1 MSTAAGE
8 TTRVRSATGHGT
20 WTIRT
25 ISAGPTS
32 CVGGV
37 FVLTSD
43 KMWRRRMYVCGRSRQ
58 HLFLHGPSTLMGVIC
73 KPGNGHVSAVSPWA
87 HGRDRSTRGLSMA
100 RCSPVAPSLNFQPR
114 GRADL
119 SEPRLVAGRI
129 RLLLRRS
136 AASSRSLGSPR
147 ARWGLSRWPPPTLAL
162 ISSALHRA
170 FVSSLASHR
179 RRPSASPGWRVGGAR
194 SESAQAQPY
203 CPRLESAESRRAA
216 CTP

>member
-1 MSTAAGE
+1 MCSGF
-8 TTRVRSATGHGT
+8 VH
-20 WTIRT
+20 
-25 ISAGPTS
+25 
-32 CVGGV
+32 
-37 FVLTSD
+37 VLTSD
-43 KMWRRRMYVCGRSRQ
+43 KMWRRRRSVRGRSRQ
-58 HLFLHGPSTLMGVIC
+58 HQFLHATSTLIKPLA

-87 HGRDRSTRGLSMA
+87 HGRDRSTLGFSMA
-100 RCSPVAPSLNFQPR
+100 ICAPVAPSLKFQPR

-119 SEPRLVAGRI
+119 SEPLLVAGRI

-136 AASSRSLGSPR
+136 AASLRSLGSPR
-147 ARWGLSRWPPPTLAL
+147 ARWGLCRWPPPTLAL

-179 RRPSASPGWRVGGAR
+179 RRPSANPGWRVGGAR

>member
-1 MSTAAGE
+1 
-8 TTRVRSATGHGT
+8 
-20 WTIRT
+20 
-25 ISAGPTS
+25 
-32 CVGGV
+32 
-37 FVLTSD
+37 
-43 KMWRRRMYVCGRSRQ
+43 MYVCGRSRQ
-58 HLFLHGPSTLMGVIC
+58 HHFIRAPSTLSGVIC

-87 HGRDRSTRGLSMA
+87 HGRDRSTRGVFMA
-100 RCSPVAPSLNFQPR
+100 ICAPVAPSLKYQPR

>member
-1 MSTAAGE
+1 MCSG
-8 TTRVRSATGHGT
+8 
-20 WTIRT
+20 
-25 ISAGPTS
+25 
-32 CVGGV
+32 
-37 FVLTSD
+37 FVYLLTSD
-43 KMWRRRMYVCGRSRQ
+43 KMWRSRRFVRSRSRQ
-58 HLFLHGPSTLMGVIC
+58 HLFLHGPSKQPGPSFE
-73 KPGNGHVSAVSPWA
+73 PGNGHVSAVSPWA
-87 HGRDRSTRGLSMA
+87 HGRDRSTLGFSMA
-100 RCSPVAPSLNFQPR
+100 ICAPVAPSLKYPPR

-119 SEPRLVAGRI
+119 SEPLLVAGRI
-129 RLLLRRS
+129 RLLPRRS
-136 AASSRSLGSPR
+136 AASLRSLGSPR
-147 ARWGLSRWPPPTLAL
+147 ALWGLSRWPPPTLAL

>member
-1 MSTAAGE
+1 MCSG
-8 TTRVRSATGHGT
+8 
-20 WTIRT
+20 
-25 ISAGPTS
+25 
-32 CVGGV
+32 
-37 FVLTSD
+37 FVHLLTSD
-43 KMWRRRMYVCGRSRQ
+43 KIWRSRRSVRGRSRQ
-58 HLFLHGPSTLMGVIC
+58 HLFLHGPSKLIGVIA
-73 KPGNGHVSAVSPWA
+73 KPGNGHVSEISPWA
-87 HGRDRSTRGLSMA
+87 HGRDRSALGFSMA
-100 RCSPVAPSLNFQPR
+100 ICAPLAPSLKFQPR

-119 SEPRLVAGRI
+119 SEPLLVAGRI

-136 AASSRSLGSPR
+136 AASLRSLGSPR
-147 ARWGLSRWPPPTLAL
+147 ARWGLCRWPPPTLAL

-194 SESAQAQPY
+194 SESAQAQPC